1 MPSFLTNRSGS
12 RRLWLLGYAL
22 MFAAA
27 AQADAAKVPE
37 AFWDYFI
44 EYGDQQG
51 EVFDPLDL
59 AETERA
65 EQSAESMHTRTEH
78 TTPNDNEEQEP

>member
-1 MPSFLTNRSGS
+1 MPKALGNRVGA
-12 RRLWLLGYAL
+12 RRFWLLGYAL
-22 MFAAA
+22 LFAAA
-27 AQADAAKVPE
+27 AQADTAKVPE

-59 AETERA
+59 AETEQA
-65 EQSAESMHTRTEH
+65 EQSTEATHTRTEH
-78 TTPNDNEEQEP
+78 TTPNDNEEQAP

>member
-1 MPSFLTNRSGS
+1 MPSFLANRSGS

-22 MFAAA
+22 MFAAT
-27 AQADAAKVPE
+27 AQADTAKVPE

-44 EYGDQQG
+44 DYGNQQG

-65 EQSAESMHTRTEH
+65 EQNAEAMHTRTES
-78 TTPNDNEEQEP
+78 TNPNDNEEQEP

>member
-1 MPSFLTNRSGS
+1 MPSFLVNRTGS

-22 MFAAA
+22 LFAAA
-27 AQADAAKVPE
+27 AQADATQVPE

-59 AETERA
+59 AETEQA

-78 TTPNDNEEQEP
+78 TNQNDNEEQAP